1 MLAKRIQ
8 LTIQAPCQQSWQDM
22 KPDEGG
28 RFCMHCEKTV
38 VDFTAMTDQQI
49 ASIMA
54 QTTNAGC
61 GRFRQSQLNRS
72 LRVSAPAPQAWGRFW
87 GLLTAGLLGYQAAQ
101 SESITPLSLHSTLV
115 QTSGSERKAES
126 PEPESLVSAD
136 STRIVSGRVVDE
148 ASNTAAC
155 GATVL
160 IKELGRG
167 THVDKDGNFQLL
179 IPDDHKLEHL
189 TLQVTFIG
197 YITQE
202 IRLMPTSRN
211 SLDIRLNEDTTA
223 LGEVVMVG
231 GYKRATFW
239 QRLRNRFRSRH

>member
-1 MLAKRIQ
+1 MN
-8 LTIQAPCQQSWQDM
+8 CQ
-22 KPDEGG
+22 
-28 RFCMHCEKTV
+28 KTV

-54 QTTNAGC
+54 QTANEGC
-61 GRFRQSQLNRS
+61 GRFRQSQLERS
-72 LRVSAPAPQAWGRFW
+72 LQLSVTTPNSRGRFW

-101 SESITPLSLHSTLV
+101 SESLAPLSQQSTSV
-115 QTSGSERKAES
+115 QAGGEERKS
-126 PEPESLVSAD
+126 GQLEPESIVPTD
-136 STRIVSGRVVDE
+136 SSRIVSGRVVDE

-167 THVDKDGNFQLL
+167 AQVNKDGNFQLL
-179 IPDDHKLEHL
+179 IPADHSLEQL

-202 IRLMPTSRN
+202 IRLTPTSRN

-223 LGEVVMVG
+223 LGEVVVVG